1 MTEVLF
7 DRDGDV
13 YLPTPASGSPWHP
26 NMLHGGAVSGL
37 FGFGVDQQALAWPE
51 FRLGRLTMD
60 LLRPVPRAP
69 LTLGCELRRDG
80 GRLKVMDL
88 TLHHDDTLVASASA
102 VLQKAHQVRL
112 PAHAPVPA
120 APPPGPEGLEETGIQ
135 AMLDAKG
142 LKIPRGLHSRVQLR
156 PVTPW
161 NESGRGTSWLRLPVT
176 IVAQTPLTPLV
187 QAALLSDLSNG
198 VAQLNLG
205 NATGTINADINLSL
219 FRYPDGDWLAI
230 EAQTQ
235 LQLTGLGL
243 VHATL
248 FDTAGAFGHVTQVV
262 QSYGEFTG

>member
-7 DRDGDV
+7 DRDGEV

-37 FGFGVDQQALAWPE
+37 FGFGVEQQATAWPD

-60 LLRPVPRAP
+60 LLRPVPRAA
-69 LTLGCELRRDG
+69 LKLSSRLRRDG
-80 GRLKVMDL
+80 GRLKALDL
-88 TLHHDDTLVASASA
+88 ALHHDGKLVASASA
-102 VLQKAHQVRL
+102 VLQKAHAITL
-112 PAHAPVPA
+112 PAHAPTPA
-120 APPPGPEGLEETGIQ
+120 VPPPGPDGLAETGIQ

-161 NESGRGTSWLRLPVT
+161 NESGQGTSWLNLPVT
-176 IVAQTPLTPLV
+176 IVAGTPLTPLV
-187 QAALLSDLSNG
+187 RATLLSDLSNG

-205 NATGTINADINLSL
+205 NATGTINADINLNL
-219 FRYPDGDWLAI
+219 FRYPDSEWLAI
-230 EAQTQ
+230 QAQTQ
-235 LQLTGLGL
+235 LQPTGLGL
-243 VHATL
+243 VQGTL
-248 FDTAGAFGHVTQVV
+248 FDTRGAIGYVTQVV